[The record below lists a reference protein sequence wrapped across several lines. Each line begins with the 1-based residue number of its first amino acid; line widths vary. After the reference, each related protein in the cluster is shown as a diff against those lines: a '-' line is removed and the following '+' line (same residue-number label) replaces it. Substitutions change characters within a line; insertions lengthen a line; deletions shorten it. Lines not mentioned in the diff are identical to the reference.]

1 MENILNTNDLVNQ
14 ELKAAKL
21 ESDRFIEELNLENYQ
36 YLENLK
42 KKIEMKNLKLEELQI
57 KHTNQSEIIQTLEN
71 ELKTYMDEIFL
82 ITTSQI

>member
-1 MENILNTNDLVNQ
+1 MKNILNTNDLVNQ

>member
-1 MENILNTNDLVNQ
+1 MENILNTNDLLNQ

-42 KKIEMKNLKLEELQI
+42 KKIEI
-57 KHTNQSEIIQTLEN
+57 KI
-71 ELKTYMDEIFL
+71 
-82 ITTSQI
+82 